1 MKKIFTA
8 LILAAALTVSSAVVT
23 GAAATENEE
32 RSIPKAA
39 VAPTIDGVITEDE
52 WANALA
58 IKVNADTTNAVA
70 GSLDT
75 CPDATYYWMWD
86 DAGIYFFGD
95 VKDETENGAVHTY
108 GEGSYNSGDGIQ
120 FCIYPDTTM
129 TGSTAFT
136 LYFWSLV
143 VCADG
148 EVGVGEHFTFGTG
161 SQGFDVPEVK
171 AACTKTG
178 NSYTIEAFLP
188 AEVWTDS
195 IPPLEIAEGTTFSM
209 ANVLMEHDGITQSLM
224 SDTAWFDGANSNK
237 YTLTNDVA
245 GHVDAP
251 ETEPE
256 TEPAPVAEPETEPEA
271 PAETEPAETEPVEE
285 PKAAE
290 TVTTAPQTFDIGVI
304 SAVAAIISLAGFAS
318 FRKK

>member
-1 MKKIFTA
+1 MKKLFPSI
-8 LILAAALTVSSAVVT
+8 ILAAALVFSAAVST
-23 GAAATENEE
+23 GAAATENEQ

-39 VAPTIDGVITEDE
+39 TPPTIDGVITGDE
-52 WANALA
+52 WDNALA
-58 IKVNADTTNAVA
+58 VKVNADTTNAVA

-95 VKDETENGAVHTY
+95 VKDSTENGAVHNY
-108 GEGSYNSGDGIQ
+108 GDGSYNSGDGIQ

-129 TGSTAFT
+129 SGSDAFT

-143 VCADG
+143 ICSEG

-161 SQGFDVPEVK
+161 AQGFDVPEVK
-171 AACTKTG
+171 AVGTKNG
-178 NSYTIEAFLP
+178 NDYTIEAFLP
-188 AEVWTDS
+188 AEVWVDS
-195 IPPLEIAEGTTFSM
+195 IPPLEIEEGTTFSL

-224 SDTAWFDGANSNK
+224 TDTAWFNGASSNK
-237 YTLTNDVA
+237 YTLTSDTA

-256 TEPAPVAEPETEPEA
+256 TEPETVPETVPETEPETEPVT
-271 PAETEPAETEPVEE
+271 ETVEVSTPVET
-285 PKAAE
+285 K
-290 TVTTAPQTFDIGVI
+290 APQTFDIGVI

-318 FRKK
+318 TRKK